1 MDEAAFREKVASVLE
16 LKNQILSKIYDL
28 PTYTVD
34 QICEAYLPLAERI
47 RPHMAETTHLL
58 NTALADGKAVLF
70 LSLRHLVFLLCRW
83 CTDRHGRWPEGDRP
97 RAGHREGLH
106 HACWFRSIPDRA
118 HR

>member
-1 MDEAAFREKVASVLE
+1 MLE

-58 NTALADGKAVLF
+58 NTALADGKSVLF
-70 LSLRHLVFLLCRW
+70 EGAQGTMLDIDHGTYPFVTSIFLLCRW
-83 CTDRHGRWPEGDRP
+83 RTDRYGCWPEGDRP
-97 RAGHREGLH
+97 RARHREGLH
-106 HACWFRSIPDRA
+106 YTCWFRPLPD
-118 HR
+118 